1 MNKYVVRTSLV
12 WIGIIVVAIAGFLF
26 YRSRKAAPPAKTS
39 SSMKSSGSS
48 DEQPV
53 AEGPAPTS
61 ALQPANTAAVG
72 GSQTGPSTQ
81 TPMQT
86 PLTPVQITPQRMQ
99 SIGVQVGTVEYKHL
113 DNDVRATGN
122 VDIDE
127 RLLAYVQVRFP
138 GYIRKVYANA
148 TYLYV
153 RKGEPLF
160 TVYSPDLVA
169 TQQEYL
175 LARQNQKT
183 LSTSTVDGVA
193 SGAAEL
199 SAAAEQRL
207 QQWEVPQSE
216 LARLKETGKPIVD
229 LTINSPVSGYITE
242 YNALPNMFVEP
253 STRLYTVADLSSV
266 WVYAQ
271 VFQDDVGRL
280 KLGDAAS
287 ITVDS
292 YPGRTFY
299 GRIDDI
305 LPQVDLA
312 TRTVRVRLAIANRG
326 LKLKPGMFVNV
337 DLKSALGQQ
346 LTVPAS
352 AVFQTGTRSVVF
364 LDQGDGNLDPKEVV
378 LGPRAGDEFVV
389 LKGLKV
395 HQKIVTS
402 ANFLID
408 SESQLQAA
416 AGSFAPPAPG
426 AGSNNSAPNAQAKID
441 FTTDPNP
448 PHKGGNTFRVQLAN
462 ASGAPISGAQVAVTF
477 YMPAMPAMGM
487 SAMKTTVTLSDK
499 GNGLYEG
506 QGNLGSGGSWQTTIT
521 VQQNGKMLATKLL
534 HLNAEGGM

>member
-12 WIGIIVVAIAGFLF
+12 WMGVLAIVIAGLLF
-26 YRSRKAAPPAKTS
+26 YRSHKAATPAKAS
-39 SSMKSSGSS
+39 STVSTE
-48 DEQPV
+48 EQPV
-53 AEGPAPTS
+53 AEGPGPASASESSSATGMNNSPTEPL
-61 ALQPANTAAVG
+61 A
-72 GSQTGPSTQ
+72 QTS
-81 TPMQT
+81 MQM

-99 SIGVQVGTVEYKHL
+99 SIGVQVGTVEFKEL

-122 VDIDE
+122 VDIDQ
-127 RLLAYVQVRFP
+127 RLLSYVQVRFP
-138 GYIRKVYANA
+138 GYIRKVFANA
-148 TYLYV
+148 IYQYV

-160 TVYSPDLVA
+160 TIYSPDLVA

-175 LARQNQKT
+175 LALKNQEA

-193 SGAAEL
+193 SGASAL
-199 SAAAEQRL
+199 SVAAEQRL

-216 LARLKETGKPIVD
+216 LAKLKRTGKPIVD

-242 YNALPNMFVEP
+242 YNALPNMYVEP
-253 STRLYTVADLSSV
+253 STRLYTVADLSRV

-271 VFQDDVGRL
+271 VFQDEVGRL
-280 KLGDAAS
+280 KPGDGAL

-292 YPGRTFY
+292 YPGQTFY
-299 GRIDDI
+299 GHIDDI
-305 LPQVDLA
+305 LPQVELA
-312 TRTVRVRLAIANRG
+312 TRTVRVRLVIANRG

-337 DLKSALGQQ
+337 DLKSPLGRR
-346 LTVPAS
+346 LVVPAS
-352 AVFQTGTRSVVF
+352 AVFQTGTRSIVF
-364 LDQGDGNLDPKEVV
+364 LDQGDGNLDPKEVA

-389 LKGLKV
+389 LKGLKA

-416 AGSFAPPAPG
+416 AGSFAPPPPG
-426 AGSNNSAPNAQAKID
+426 AGSNNAAPSGQAKIE

-448 PHKGGNTFRVQLAN
+448 PRKGGNTFRVKLTN
-462 ASGAPISGAQVAVTF
+462 KSGAPIAGAQVAVTF

-487 SAMKTTVTLSDK
+487 SAMKTTVTLSEK

-506 QGNLGSGGSWQTTIT
+506 HGNLGSGGSWQVTIT
-521 VQQNGKMLATKLL
+521 AQQNGKALATRLL
-534 HLNAEGGM
+534 HVNAEGGM